1 MWLELSVAVSASF
14 VFSKAAS
21 NLCLSRL
28 RKRQLQPSSHHKS
41 ITITVCWLEHLSISW
56 IACDLSS
63 MPLLCNGR
71 KYDHVTPILRDVLH
85 WLPVLLRVE
94 FKICLLVYKSLHGAA
109 PGYLRDYCKET
120 HSSASGLR
128 LRSTDKCDLLVRRMK
143 TRFGDR
149 AFSAAG
155 PRCWN
160 KLPTALRAAKSIDS
174 FKTGLKTYLFS
185 KAYSAV
191 S

>member
-1 MWLELSVAVSASF
+1 M
-14 VFSKAAS
+14 
-21 NLCLSRL
+21 
-28 RKRQLQPSSHHKS
+28 
-41 ITITVCWLEHLSISW
+41 
-56 IACDLSS
+56 IAC
-63 MPLLCNGR
+63 M
-71 KYDHVTPILRDVLH
+71 
-85 WLPVLLRVE
+85 
-94 FKICLLVYKSLHGAA
+94 LVYKSLHGAA

-128 LRSTDKCDLLVRRMK
+128 LRSTDKCDPLVRRMK

-160 KLPTALRAAKSIDS
+160 NLPAALRVADSIDS

-185 KAYSAV
+185 KSIAITVCWSERLSISWIACNLSSMPLLV
-191 S
+191 DCKAPL

>member
-1 MWLELSVAVSASF
+1 MLQLMLILLMVPCSLGVLS
-14 VFSKAAS
+14 
-21 NLCLSRL
+21 
-28 RKRQLQPSSHHKS
+28 
-41 ITITVCWLEHLSISW
+41 
-56 IACDLSS
+56 LSS
-63 MPLLCNGR
+63 SLVLVCGT
-71 KYDHVTPILRDVLH
+71 KTGVVYYHVLH
-85 WLPVLLRVE
+85 WLPVPLRVE

-128 LRSTDKCDLLVRRMK
+128 LRSTDKCNLLVRRMK

-160 KLPTALRAAKSIDS
+160 KLPAALHAAISIDS

>member
-1 MWLELSVAVSASF
+1 MWPLHLQHLIVSYILCEEHAIADPRKLISVPVWMTGLGPVDVGSCQPFKQLWQIVA
-14 VFSKAAS
+14 
-21 NLCLSRL
+21 CLIYRQRL
-28 RKRQLQPSSHHKS
+28 
-41 ITITVCWLEHLSISW
+41 I
-56 IACDLSS
+56 
-63 MPLLCNGR
+63 
-71 KYDHVTPILRDVLH
+71 
-85 WLPVLLRVE
+85 
-94 FKICLLVYKSLHGAA
+94 LHGAA

-143 TRFGDR
+143 TRFSDR

-160 KLPTALRAAKSIDS
+160 KLPAALHAANSIDS

-191 S
+191 SWL